1 MFRRRSFLKS
11 SSLIA
16 GGLILPKLSIK
27 SKKLNQKKLKIAVVG
42 CGGRGTGAAVQA
54 LRADNNVEL
63 VTLADAFK
71 DRLEASLN
79 AIKDEFEGEM
89 EINIKEKNKFVGFDA
104 YKKAI
109 DKSDV
114 VILASPP
121 GFRPA
126 HFEYAI
132 NKNKH
137 VFMEKPVATDA
148 HGVRQV
154 LNSARKAKEKNLN
167 VVVGLQRRYQKS
179 YLSAKKQIDRGI
191 IGKIISAHVRWNS
204 AGVWVKERNKSN

>member
-1 MFRRRSFLKS
+1 
-11 SSLIA
+11 
-16 GGLILPKLSIK
+16 
-27 SKKLNQKKLKIAVVG
+27 
-42 CGGRGTGAAVQA
+42 
-54 LRADNNVEL
+54 
-63 VTLADAFK
+63 
-71 DRLEASLN
+71 
-79 AIKDEFEGEM
+79 M

-137 VFMEKPVATDA
+137 VLWKNQLQQMLMEFDKF
-148 HGVRQV
+148 
-154 LNSARKAKEKNLN
+154 
-167 VVVGLQRRYQKS
+167 
-179 YLSAKKQIDRGI
+179 
-191 IGKIISAHVRWNS
+191 
-204 AGVWVKERNKSN
+204 

>member
-16 GGLILPKLSIK
+16 GGLILPKLSFK

-104 YKKAI
+104 YKKSI

-126 HFEYAI
+126 HFEKYWI
-132 NKNKH
+132 N
-137 VFMEKPVATDA
+137 
-148 HGVRQV
+148 
-154 LNSARKAKEKNLN
+154 
-167 VVVGLQRRYQKS
+167 
-179 YLSAKKQIDRGI
+179 
-191 IGKIISAHVRWNS
+191 
-204 AGVWVKERNKSN
+204 

>member
-16 GGLILPKLSIK
+16 GGLVLPKLTFK
-27 SKKLNQKKLKIAVVG
+27 SKKTNQKKLKIAVVG

-63 VTLADAFK
+63 IALADAFK
-71 DRLEASLN
+71 DRLELSLN
-79 AIKDEFEGEM
+79 AIKDEFAGEK

-104 YKKAI
+104 YEKAI

-121 GFRPA
+121 GFRPS
-126 HFEYAI
+126 HFGYAI

-154 LNSARKAKEKNLN
+154 LNSARIAKEKNLN

-179 YLSAKKQIDRGI
+179 YLSAKNKL
-191 IGKIISAHVRWNS
+191 
-204 AGVWVKERNKSN
+204 KEASLGR

>member
-16 GGLILPKLSIK
+16 GGLVLPKLTFK
-27 SKKLNQKKLKIAVVG
+27 SKKTNQKKLKIAVVG

-63 VTLADAFK
+63 IALADAFK
-71 DRLEASLN
+71 DRLEMSLN
-79 AIKDEFEGEM
+79 AIKDEFAGEK

-121 GFRPA
+121 GFRPS

-137 VFMEKPVATDA
+137 VFM
-148 HGVRQV
+148 
-154 LNSARKAKEKNLN
+154 
-167 VVVGLQRRYQKS
+167 
-179 YLSAKKQIDRGI
+179 LSLIHI
-191 IGKIISAHVRWNS
+191 
-204 AGVWVKERNKSN
+204 